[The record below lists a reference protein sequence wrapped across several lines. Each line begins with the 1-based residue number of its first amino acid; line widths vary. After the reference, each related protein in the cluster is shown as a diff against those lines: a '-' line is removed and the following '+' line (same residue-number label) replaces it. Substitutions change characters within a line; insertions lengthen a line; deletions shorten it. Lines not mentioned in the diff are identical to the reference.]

1 MKQEHDFE
9 IKDEEVKLF
18 GADVQQQLEQ
28 YQSSHEMK
36 VGRVAE
42 DQSFYFTRV
51 FEGPCCN
58 KEHKGKE
65 QEKMKKISNALVALY
80 PQDDVTINDATLFA
94 LLALNRKRFHTH
106 HTVF

>member
-51 FEGPCCN
+51 FKGPCCN

-65 QEKMKKISNALVALY
+65 QEKMKKS
-80 PQDDVTINDATLFA
+80 ATH
-94 LLALNRKRFHTH
+94 LLPSIGKT
-106 HTVF
+106 T

>member
-1 MKQEHDFE
+1 MPKIRVSISREFL
-9 IKDEEVKLF
+9 KDP
-18 GADVQQQLEQ
+18 
-28 YQSSHEMK
+28 
-36 VGRVAE
+36 VAIH
-42 DQSFYFTRV
+42 
-51 FEGPCCN
+51 